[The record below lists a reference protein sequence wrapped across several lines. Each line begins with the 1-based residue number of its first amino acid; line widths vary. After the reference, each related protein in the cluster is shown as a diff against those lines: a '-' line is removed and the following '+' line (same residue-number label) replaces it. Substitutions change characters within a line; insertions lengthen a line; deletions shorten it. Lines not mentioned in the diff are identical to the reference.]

1 MDWKNIDK
9 RTEELWEE
17 PMEELPEESVGEVLL
32 KIGEVADFFGISV
45 KAVRIYEKKGIIAP
59 AYVDPESGYRYYR
72 PDQLHQL
79 AALLELKALGF
90 SLDEIKAV
98 MVGES
103 SKEMLFKAMKEKR
116 RSWENLVI
124 MAQSKMDAIE
134 SISERLVGSK
144 EAEKLRELTDEE
156 RAWLLVKLVCVEN
169 VQVQSSINEAIWL

>member
-1 MDWKNIDK
+1 MEQKNEEIYEGKQIEED
-9 RTEELWEE
+9 TEA
-17 PMEELPEESVGEVLL
+17 VLL
-32 KIGEVADFFGISV
+32 KIGEVADFFQISV

-59 AYVDPESGYRYYR
+59 AYVDPKSGYRYYT

-90 SLDEIKAV
+90 SLDEIKDV

-103 SKEMLFKAMKEKR
+103 SKEVLYKAMQEKLR
-116 RSWENLVI
+116 NWENLVI

-144 EAEKLRELTDEE
+144 EAEKLRELTEEE

-169 VQVQSSINEAIWL
+169 VQVQSTINEAIWL

>member
-1 MDWKNIDK
+1 MEQKN
-9 RTEELWEE
+9 EEIHKEKQIEE
-17 PMEELPEESVGEVLL
+17 DAEAVLL
-32 KIGEVADFFGISV
+32 KIGEVADFFQISV
-45 KAVRIYEKKGIIAP
+45 KAVRIYEKKGIITP
-59 AYVDPESGYRYYR
+59 TYIDPESGYRYYT

-90 SLDEIKAV
+90 SLDEIKDV

-103 SKEMLFKAMKEKR
+103 SKEVLYKAMQEKLR
-116 RSWENLVI
+116 NWENLVI

-144 EAEKLRELTDEE
+144 EAEKLRELTEEE

-169 VQVQSSINEAIWL
+169 VQVQSTINEAIWL

>member
-1 MDWKNIDK
+1 MERKNTMK
-9 RTEELWEE
+9 RIEEFEE
-17 PMEELPEESVGEVLL
+17 GTLL
-32 KIGEVADFFGISV
+32 KIGEMAEFFQISV

-59 AYVDPESGYRYYR
+59 AYVDPESGYRYYT

-90 SLDEIKAV
+90 SLDEIKDV

-103 SKEMLFKAMKEKR
+103 SREVLYKAMEEKR
-116 RSWENLVI
+116 RNWENLMI

-134 SISERLVGSK
+134 SISERLVTSK
-144 EAEKLRELTDEE
+144 EAEKLRELTEEE

-169 VQVQSSINEAIWL
+169 VQVQSTINEAIWL

>member
-1 MDWKNIDK
+1 MEQKNRDNV
-9 RTEELWEE
+9 TEETA
-17 PMEELPEESVGEVLL
+17 GDTLL
-32 KIGEVADFFGISV
+32 KIGEVADFFRISV

-59 AYVDPESGYRYYR
+59 AYIDPESGYRYYT

-90 SLDEIKAV
+90 SLDEIKDV

-103 SKEMLFKAMKEKR
+103 SKEALYKAMQEKLR
-116 RSWENLVI
+116 NWENLVI

-134 SISERLVGSK
+134 SISERLVTSK
-144 EAEKLRELTDEE
+144 EAEKLRELTEEE

-169 VQVQSSINEAIWL
+169 VQVQSVINEAIWL

>member
-1 MDWKNIDK
+1 MMQKNLDK
-9 RTEELWEE
+9 QTEENAEE
-17 PMEELPEESVGEVLL
+17 MLL
-32 KIGEVADFFGISV
+32 KIGEVADFFQISV
-45 KAVRIYEKKGIIAP
+45 KAVRIYEKKGILTP
-59 AYVDPESGYRYYR
+59 AHVDPESGYRYYT

-90 SLDEIKAV
+90 SLDEIKDV

-103 SKEMLFKAMKEKR
+103 SKETLCKAMQEKL

-134 SISERLVGSK
+134 SISERLMTSK

-156 RAWLLVKLVCVEN
+156 RAWLLVKLFCVEN

>member
-1 MDWKNIDK
+1 MEQKN
-9 RTEELWEE
+9 EEIHEE
-17 PMEELPEESVGEVLL
+17 KQIEEDAEAVLL
-32 KIGEVADFFGISV
+32 KIGEVADFFQISV
-45 KAVRIYEKKGIIAP
+45 KAVRIYEKKGIITP
-59 AYVDPESGYRYYR
+59 TYIDPESGYRYYT

-90 SLDEIKAV
+90 SLDEIKDV

-103 SKEMLFKAMKEKR
+103 SKEALYKAMQEKLR
-116 RSWENLVI
+116 NWENLVI

-144 EAEKLRELTDEE
+144 EAEKLRELTEEE

-169 VQVQSSINEAIWL
+169 VQVQSTINEAIWL

>member
-1 MDWKNIDK
+1 MERKN
-9 RTEELWEE
+9 EEIREE
-17 PMEELPEESVGEVLL
+17 MQIEEDAETVLL
-32 KIGEVADFFGISV
+32 KIGEVADFFQISV

-59 AYVDPESGYRYYR
+59 AYVDPESGYRYYT

-90 SLDEIKAV
+90 SLDEIKDV

-103 SKEMLFKAMKEKR
+103 SKEALYKAMEEKR
-116 RSWENLVI
+116 RNWENLAI

-134 SISERLVGSK
+134 SISERLVTSK
-144 EAEKLRELTDEE
+144 EAEKLRELTEEE

-169 VQVQSSINEAIWL
+169 VQVQSVINEAIWL